1 MPSFVS
7 AALYEE
13 DALVQIE
20 VDDSRSV
27 LYTRSEKGVV
37 SVFDLGRPGGND
49 TETVLVC
56 SITQAQIIQEA
67 ARVAQ

>member
-37 SVFDLGRPGGND
+37 SVFDLGRDGD
-49 TETVLVC
+49 ETQLVC
-56 SITQAQIIQEA
+56 SIAQAQIVQEA

>member
-20 VDDSRSV
+20 VDDSRSA

-37 SVFDLGRPGGND
+37 SVFDLGRAGD
-49 TETVLVC
+49 ETQLIC
-56 SITQAQIIQEA
+56 SLTQQQIVQEA
-67 ARVAQ
+67 AKVAQ

>member
-20 VDDSRSV
+20 VDDSRNV
-27 LYTRSEKGVV
+27 LYTRSEKGVI
-37 SVFDLGRPGGND
+37 SVFDLGGGGD
-49 TETVLVC
+49 ETNMVC
-56 SITQAQIIQEA
+56 SITQAQIVQEVA
-67 ARVAQ
+67 KVAQ